1 MENINEENSEE
12 MRMLG
17 DEIEQLQSEVAAL
30 KVQLQDKQKNIMYQL
45 SGQMQEAMCVS
56 LINFSIHFQTSITLI
71 QCSSCPI
78 FSCKTPFLYKCMLSS
93 STGCLCVEGDKK
105 EGRQQCCPG

>member
-12 MRMLG
+12 MRVLG
-17 DEIEQLQSEVAAL
+17 DDVEQLQSEVAAL

-56 LINFSIHFQTSITLI
+56 LTIAF
-71 QCSSCPI
+71 I
-78 FSCKTPFLYKCMLSS
+78 FKH
-93 STGCLCVEGDKK
+93 
-105 EGRQQCCPG
+105 Q